1 MLAVIGGFKSF
12 SEFVKAHR
20 KPIGICIG
28 ILVLIAV
35 IWWGITRL
43 QRADNYDALKK
54 EYDALQASF
63 SETTTALDEATE
75 QLDTVKKELAYQE
88 QQATLLKKSTN
99 ALKEQVAGLNAEKEE
114 LNSELEDLL
123 RIQET
128 VPTITRNEL
137 EAQISSLSELVTK
150 KFWYRNAAQKDSD
163 KTWLWG
169 WTMPFS
175 DVSLLATYDGA
186 ITTSIDL
193 KQIKFNINES
203 TKTIT
208 VTIPQSKIFDHNIP
222 QETINVLQVRNNLF
236 NSISFNDYN
245 QFISA
250 EKPVMEA
257 EAIERGL
264 LTDADKEAQQII
276 KVFLEKIPGMEAYTL
291 KFEQAK

>member
-1 MLAVIGGFKSF
+1 MLAIIGTVGNIGAFI
-12 SEFVKAHR
+12 KAHR
-20 KPIGICIG
+20 KLVVGGIGIIA
-28 ILVLIAV
+28 LIAV
-35 IWWGITRL
+35 ISLGITMVQKAGAYNQVQREKDEL
-43 QRADNYDALKK
+43 QTQLNDMNAELKK
-54 EYDALQASF
+54 F
-63 SETTTALDEATE
+63 NETKE
-75 QLDTVKKELAYQE
+75 QLEYSE
-88 QQATLLKKSTN
+88 QQVTLLKESTN

-114 LNSELEDLL
+114 LNNKIEELLH
-123 RIQET
+123 IQET

-150 KFWYRNAAQKDSD
+150 KYWYRNATQKSSD

-175 DVSLLATYDGA
+175 DVSLLATYDGV

-193 KQIKFNINES
+193 KQVKFNVNDT

-208 VTIPQSKIFDHNIP
+208 VTMPKSKIFDHNIP

-250 EKPVMEA
+250 EKLVMEQ
-257 EAIERGL
+257 EAIDRGL
-264 LTDADKEAQQII
+264 LTEADEEAKEII
-276 KVFLEKIPGMEAYTL
+276 ETFLKEMPGIGSETGEYKLAF
-291 KFEQAK
+291 K